1 MNYKQKFSPTI
12 ADLLIATLLNGRSVK
27 TFYSII
33 REREFARYKKG
44 SVQVS
49 LSRLGKKGYCRNTNG
64 NWSLT
69 QKGIL
74 RTKEINLFSYI
85 PSPFKENAPSNTI
98 IAFDIPGPQRI
109 TRDWLRNQIKIFGYK
124 MLQQSLWIGPGPLPA
139 RFLKC
144 LEELLLGKNIKT
156 FKITK
161 RNNQHY

>member
-49 LSRLGKKGYCRNTNG
+49 LSR
-64 NWSLT
+64 
-69 QKGIL
+69 
-74 RTKEINLFSYI
+74 
-85 PSPFKENAPSNTI
+85 
-98 IAFDIPGPQRI
+98 
-109 TRDWLRNQIKIFGYK
+109 FGYK

-144 LEELLLGKNIKT
+144 LEELKIRKNIKT